1 MKRRALGL
9 LCALALLCTLACPAA
24 LASASGAAAAE
35 ARERP
40 GLPDV
45 HVYLCSLLS
54 GRAYRHGDAAYM
66 SLTDIGA
73 LYNID
78 WKVLVM

>member
-45 HVYLCSLLS
+45 HVYL
-54 GRAYRHGDAAYM
+54 
-66 SLTDIGA
+66 
-73 LYNID
+73 
-78 WKVLVM
+78 